1 MIDIDGAVAPSP
13 YPEVCGAACSLPVES
28 DSVDV
33 VLLPHVLEFEP
44 DPHAA
49 LREAFRILVPEGY
62 LLISVFNPWS
72 LMGMWR
78 LWGARSGSPPWQG
91 QFLGAIRIKDWLA
104 LLGFDVLSS
113 EPCFFRPPLR
123 RERLLQRLACME
135 AFGKRAFPY
144 LAGANVLVAKKRIST
159 LTPIRP
165 AWKLRRKLA
174 GVGLAGPTAG
184 RVEVPGNAR
193 MPAFADQ
200 PTNGDHDGPL
210 SDVSR
215 HAVKPTGGTCSELPA
230 PVLAP
235 RTDIPVGE
243 RPVSN
248 AASSV
253 DGIAAG
259 RLVEVFTDGA
269 CRGNPG
275 PGGWAVL
282 LRYGEREQELS
293 GAEPRDH
300 QQPNGTHGRNSRA

>member
-1 MIDIDGAVAPSP
+1 MVRGMQHSARVGLHSWFSCLPGREVVRPELAYIHRALADLFGYHLVQVGRLGNFDLMEQSRILHRLVIDIDGAVAPSP

-144 LAGANVLVAKKRIST
+144 LAGANVLVAKKRIAT

-165 AWKLRRKLA
+165 AWKLRRKLV

-200 PTNGDHDGPL
+200 PTNGDHDGPC
-210 SDVSR
+210 
-215 HAVKPTGGTCSELPA
+215 PTSPGVQSNRQAELVPNF
-230 PVLAP
+230 P
-235 RTDIPVGE
+235 RPCL
-243 RPVSN
+243 RPVP
-248 AASSV
+248 
-253 DGIAAG
+253 
-259 RLVEVFTDGA
+259 T
-269 CRGNPG
+269 
-275 PGGWAVL
+275 
-282 LRYGEREQELS
+282 
-293 GAEPRDH
+293 
-300 QQPNGTHGRNSRA
+300 SR